1 MVKITN
7 FFEVE
12 RKDGTKFISLELT
25 GNVVLLQSQST
36 GAFYATVR
44 KCRIPSTFDAAIAKE
59 MIGQKIEGEIV
70 QVLVEPYE
78 YLNKKTGEIM
88 TLQHSF
94 AYRPKG
100 SVELMGET
108 PLLELETA

>member
-7 FFEVE
+7 YFEVE
-12 RKDGTKFISLELT
+12 KKDGTKFISLELT
-25 GNVVLLQSQST
+25 GSVVLLQSQTS
-36 GAFYATVR
+36 GAFYATTR
-44 KCRIPSTFDAAIAKE
+44 KCRIPSTFDENIAKGL
-59 MIGQKIEGEIV
+59 IGQTIEGEIV
-70 QVLVEPYE
+70 QVAVPPYE

-88 TLQHSF
+88 LLQHSF